1 MSERQPPVEGP
12 EQLEPLRFE
21 FSRDASPVARARVRA
36 RLDHS
41 IAGLAA
47 NPIDA
52 ARPSPED
59 ASVDMA
65 RPSGLV
71 GMLTAKPAWLAATA
85 FLLGGAS
92 GASLYASV
100 RAPVE
105 RVVYVD
111 RPVSTLESSALTPSP
126 SVLKAAPIATQERDD
141 EKTAAGTPPTARAA
155 APSPASS
162 GLAVERALLDRARK
176 ALGTGDGADAAR
188 TLQLHAR
195 RYPTGFLVEEREALI
210 IKIMV
215 ENGQIEEARKLGLK
229 FRERYPKS
237 LFGPAVDEAL
247 GTNP

>member
-1 MSERQPPVEGP
+1 MNEKEPPVFD

-21 FSRDASPVARARVRA
+21 FSRGASPAARARVRA
-36 RLDHS
+36 RLDHT

-47 NPIDA
+47 NPVDA
-52 ARPSPED
+52 GRPSPES
-59 ASVDMA
+59 APLQMA
-65 RPSGLV
+65 PPSGPV
-71 GMLTAKPAWLAATA
+71 GMLAAKPVWLAATA
-85 FLLGGAS
+85 FLLGGAT
-92 GASLYASV
+92 GAGLYASL
-100 RAPVE
+100 RAPVD

-111 RPVSTLESSALTPSP
+111 RPVSTPESSAFTPSP
-126 SVLKAAPIATQERDD
+126 AALKAAPITTQARDD
-141 EKTAAGTPPTARAA
+141 EKNAAGAPPPARAA
-155 APSPASS
+155 APSPAAS
-162 GLAVERALLDRARK
+162 GLAAERALLDRARK

-195 RYPTGFLVEEREALI
+195 RYPTGFLVEEREALT

-229 FRERYPKS
+229 FRERYPQS